1 MPPVVVMELVRDVLV
16 VIVAD
21 VVEEV
26 ETLVVVSEVLKE
38 VEAGRLSV
46 DMDVASIIV
55 VVDVEVAPDVPVRV
69 VAVVLV
75 PVAENDETVLPV
87 VSASWLSVVSDGS
100 ADVTVIEELR
110 DMLDVRVLVSVMM
123 LWNIITLL

>member
-1 MPPVVVMELVRDVLV
+1 MELVRDVLV